1 MNNIKAVI
9 FDMDGVI
16 FDTERIYL
24 EDWTTIFKEYGY
36 DMKRELY
43 LSVMG
48 KGRKKVKEVFK
59 ESFGNN
65 LPIEEMYIK
74 KDKLLWERIK
84 EGIALKEGVFE
95 ILDFLETSG
104 YKIALATSAK
114 KDRLDEQFIKSS
126 ISKKFDVVVCGDDVT
141 NSKPDPEIFLK
152 AASLLDTKPEECI
165 VIEDSEAGIRAAYN
179 AKMIPLHVKDL
190 KDADE
195 DITKYSYKNFEN
207 LIEIKKFLS
216 SL

>member
-24 EDWTTIFKEYGY
+24 EDWTTVFKEYGY

-43 LSVMG
+43 ISVMG

-59 ESFGNN
+59 ETFGDA

-74 KDKLLWERIK
+74 KDELLFQRIK

-114 KDRLDEQFIKSS
+114 KHRLNEQFIKSS

-152 AASLLDTKPEECI
+152 AASLLDIKPEECT
-165 VIEDSEAGIRAAYN
+165 VIEDSQAGIRSAYN

-195 DITKYSYKNFEN
+195 EITKYSYKNFEN
-207 LIEIKKFLS
+207 LIEIKKFFD